1 MSGGEMKKREKHPS
15 QWREILSAGVD
26 GWSSFSD
33 TCSDEPNE
41 NFAKEGTTTT
51 ATNDNGAS
59 EQVQQQIHHHHQKEK
74 SYPSLDL
81 HWKQER
87 RDIEW
92 QCLWLELRLKELQSH
107 KKRYERKLK
116 LLDENAAGDKERV
129 SKPKSKNGKMAK
141 MVVFN
146 DHPLFDPIRRRR
158 EKILKKR
165 KSALMSGEEDGDAD
179 AKMTD
184 ADEDGKASKKAK
196 IEDDAS
202 KEEHKGNKSGS
213 GGDSD
218 VSNTVMHEKCED
230 LKKRCLGLMQRL
242 GQPPPIFTSN
252 QGGGGGG
259 AKGGRSGGSG
269 GGGARGSRN
278 GRNRNKNNPYGGG
291 GAAGGGNAVGG
302 GSGNNDANNNNNNN
316 ADANNNARKHMSRKS
331 DEYDINN
338 VVGDVIGAK
347 YVERALHEDINT
359 PSVRVVTTF
368 TMSVEELRRLNNTDK
383 SAANADAKNEDGDD
397 SSDEDISDEA
407 FATRHA
413 KYEVMEKNARM
424 PLELLKKAEREKNGG
439 KSPRGRKAKPSSASK
454 SNSGSEDEKQ
464 AVKRTADLNAINA
477 TAPVVLSKKGAA
489 PRASESNSDS
499 PSDGS
504 AELNEDMVR
513 ELLRA

>member
-1 MSGGEMKKREKHPS
+1 MVVAGEDRAREKEPS
-15 QWREILSAGVD
+15 QWREILAAGVD

-33 TCSDEPNE
+33 TCSDEPD
-41 NFAKEGTTTT
+41 FDG
-51 ATNDNGAS
+51 ATKGGIDVDRD
-59 EQVQQQIHHHHQKEK
+59 VQQQQQHHRRRHQKEK

-81 HWKQER
+81 NWKQER
-87 RDIEW
+87 RDVEW

-116 LLDENAAGDKERV
+116 LLDKNAAGGQNGGSERQ
-129 SKPKSKNGKMAK
+129 SKTKSKNGKLAR
-141 MVVFN
+141 MVLFN

-165 KSALMSGEEDGDAD
+165 TLVTSGEEKDGEDT
-179 AKMTD
+179 KRTE
-184 ADEDGKASKKAK
+184 DEDGKSNKKAK
-196 IEDDAS
+196 TEEIDNNS
-202 KEEHKGNKSGS
+202 KENKTNKSGS

-252 QGGGGGG
+252 QGSGGG
-259 AKGGRSGGSG
+259 AKGGKGGGGGSG
-269 GGGARGSRN
+269 RGNRN
-278 GRNRNKNNPYGGG
+278 GRNRNRNYPH
-291 GAAGGGNAVGG
+291 GG
-302 GSGNNDANNNNNNN
+302 GSGGNAGGAGSGKDGNNDTNKAEAGNNNNNT
-316 ADANNNARKHMSRKS
+316 RKHMSRKT

-338 VVGDVIGAK
+338 VVGDIVGAK

-368 TMSVEELRRLNNTDK
+368 TMSVEELRRLNNMD
-383 SAANADAKNEDGDD
+383 AAATADAKNKDGDD

-413 KYEVMEKNARM
+413 KYEVMERNARM

-439 KSPRGRKAKPSSASK
+439 KSPRGRKANKPSSVSK
-454 SNSGSEDEKQ
+454 SNSGNEDEKR
-464 AVKRTADLNAINA
+464 AVKRSVDLNAIHA
-477 TAPVVLSKKGAA
+477 SAPVVLSKKGGDA

-504 AELNEDMVR
+504 AELNEDVVR
-513 ELLRA
+513 EILRAS

>member
-1 MSGGEMKKREKHPS
+1 MKKREKHPS

-291 GAAGGGNAVGG
+291 GA
-302 GSGNNDANNNNNNN
+302 
-316 ADANNNARKHMSRKS
+316 
-331 DEYDINN
+331 
-338 VVGDVIGAK
+338 VVGI
-347 YVERALHEDINT
+347 
-359 PSVRVVTTF
+359 VV
-368 TMSVEELRRLNNTDK
+368 
-383 SAANADAKNEDGDD
+383 
-397 SSDEDISDEA
+397 
-407 FATRHA
+407 
-413 KYEVMEKNARM
+413 
-424 PLELLKKAEREKNGG
+424 P
-439 KSPRGRKAKPSSASK
+439 
-454 SNSGSEDEKQ
+454 
-464 AVKRTADLNAINA
+464 
-477 TAPVVLSKKGAA
+477 
-489 PRASESNSDS
+489 
-499 PSDGS
+499 
-504 AELNEDMVR
+504 
-513 ELLRA
+513 